1 MKKVDFSIGGWSE
14 ESIITAYSFRFTE
27 TPEFTQKNGYITT
40 CANKDHR
47 EGFDNISL
55 LTQERYGRGVEITL
69 RCAFEVLG
77 CPEIIIVEKMEDC
90 EDGAVRYGPC
100 FEVVLYKNGIN
111 VWRHYRENG
120 KCFWHKRLGMEFPVT
135 EDEEHT
141 LVVMVQE
148 KTLLIKLDG
157 QKTVLRVD
165 DLPEAFHVGLTGCEG
180 IVRFYEMLIDDK
192 QTEE

>member
-1 MKKVDFSIGGWSE
+1 MKKVDFCNGDWCENEIV
-14 ESIITAYSFRFTE
+14 TAYSFRFTE
-27 TPEFTQKNGYITT
+27 TPKFTQKKGYITT
-40 CANKDHR
+40 CENKNHR

-55 LTQERYGRGVEITL
+55 LTQERYGPGVEVTL
-69 RCAFEVLG
+69 RCAFESLG

-100 FEVVLYKNGIN
+100 FEVVLYKDGIN

-135 EDEEHT
+135 EHGEHT
-141 LVVMVQE
+141 LAVVVQE
-148 KTLLIKLDG
+148 KSLLINLDG

-165 DLPEAFHVGLTGCEG
+165 DLPATFHVGLTGCEG
-180 IVRFYEMLIDDK
+180 IVRFYEMLIDNRR
-192 QTEE
+192 TEK